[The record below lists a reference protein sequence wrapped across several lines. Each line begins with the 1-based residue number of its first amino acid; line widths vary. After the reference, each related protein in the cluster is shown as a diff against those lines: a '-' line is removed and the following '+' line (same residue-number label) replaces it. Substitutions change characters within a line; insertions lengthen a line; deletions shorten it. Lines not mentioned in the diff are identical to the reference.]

1 MKKRTFLVFFSILLS
16 VFCLGGF
23 VACPPAAANYDPLVS
38 WNEGTT
44 KETIVN
50 FVEEVTNPNSCN
62 YVPPSGRIVTID
74 NDGTLWTEKPI
85 VIQGEFLKYR
95 LGNAFPDVTL
105 ASLTEKD
112 IVLADLQLPEM
123 TPEEY
128 KDEARKFLD
137 KKNHPYLGV
146 PYIQLTFQPM
156 VELVNYLQS
165 NDFKVYIC
173 SGGGTDFIRSF
184 AEDAYGIPPENIIGS
199 TTQTQYCCTEDHGTY
214 SCPEYE
220 DDGTYSCPEYE
231 NDETYVLVKKRELV
245 KPFND
250 GPGKVVGIDRYI
262 GKKPI
267 MAVGNSSGDLAMLDY
282 TDDDQGPAL
291 MMLLHHDDTREC
303 PDGYPVTIGG
313 HDIYC
318 PYDTRPGDDTNPF
331 DVANER
337 GWTVIS
343 MEEDFVTVYGEEID
357 QAQTGSELDISN
369 EDFVTVSGEEIDQ
382 AQTGSELDISNQDF
396 WDRIIQEVTRIRK

>member
-23 VACPPAAANYDPLVS
+23 VACPPAAADYDPLVS

-44 KETIVN
+44 KDTIIN

-74 NDGTLWTEKPI
+74 NDGTLWTEKPAY
-85 VIQGEFLKYR
+85 IQELFILDR
-95 LGNAFPDVTL
+95 LGNALPDLKTL
-105 ASLTEKD
+105 VSLTEKD
-112 IVLADLQLPEM
+112 VILEDLELPEM
-123 TPEEY
+123 TPEQY
-128 KDEARKFLD
+128 KQEAREFLD
-137 KKNHPYLGV
+137 TQNHPYLGF

-199 TTQTQYCCTEDHGTY
+199 TTQT
-214 SCPEYE
+214 EYIDPE
-220 DDGTYSCPEYE
+220 DDGTY
-231 NDETYVLVKKRELV
+231 VLLKKRELV
-245 KPFND
+245 EPFND
-250 GPGKVVGIDRYI
+250 KAGKVVGIDRYI
-262 GKKPI
+262 GKTPI
-267 MAVGNSSGDLAMLDY
+267 MAVGNSSGDFQMLDY

-291 MMLLHHDDTREC
+291 MMLLHHNDPREC
-303 PDGYPVTIGG
+303 PYAVDDP
-313 HDIYC
+313 DIDC
-318 PYDTRPGDDTNPF
+318 PYDKKSEDDINVF
-331 DVANER
+331 DLANER

-343 MEEDFVTVYGEEID
+343 MKDDFVTVYGEEID
-357 QAQTGSELDISN
+357 QAQIASDQLDVSKD
-369 EDFVTVSGEEIDQ
+369 DFVTVSGEEIDQ
-382 AQTGSELDISNQDF
+382 AQTASELDISKDDF
-396 WDRIIQEVTRIRK
+396 WDRIIQ